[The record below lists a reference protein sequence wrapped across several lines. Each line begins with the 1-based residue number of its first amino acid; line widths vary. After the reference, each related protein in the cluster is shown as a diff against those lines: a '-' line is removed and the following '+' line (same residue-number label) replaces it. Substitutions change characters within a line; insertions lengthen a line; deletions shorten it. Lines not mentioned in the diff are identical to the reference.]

1 MRQLVGHTKDVRA
14 VAFLPD
20 GRVVSGGSDRT
31 VRLWDPASGECVR
44 TVRART
50 PVYAVA
56 VSPDGSEVAYAGR
69 HPGVDAGE
77 VPIRTF
83 VLADCVPGGTVFGGT
98 FRFPYRTPPQGFAGS
113 YPNGFPRSVWSLSYS
128 ADGRALAAAGRV
140 MGGGNIPNG
149 GGGHWFHAHAQFA
162 HGPLATESAY
172 ALRFAPDGERLAVT
186 GDRVVEFYA
195 SPEHPEPVVA
205 YPLQSQWAA
214 AVAYLPGSSQAVVG
228 VNSALYFVDATTRT
242 KPRRVKTG
250 FRTITAVDAAAD
262 GRAVF
267 VGGKPGGVEVYDPEG
282 GTLRVRYDFGLGG
295 VHAVAVAPDGVTFAV
310 AGDDGLALF
319 DRDG

>member
-1 MRQLVGHTKDVRA
+1 LVGHTKDVRA
-14 VAFLPD
+14 VAYLPD
-20 GRVVSGGSDRT
+20 GKLVSGGSDRT
-31 VRLWDPASGECVR
+31 VRLWNPLSGECVR
-44 TVRART
+44 TLRAGT

-56 VSPDGSEVAYAGR
+56 VSPDGSTIAYAGR
-69 HPGVDAGE
+69 YPGADAGA
-77 VPIRTF
+77 VPIH
-83 VLADCVPGGTVFGGT
+83 T
-98 FRFPYRTPPQGFAGS
+98 FRPDVGLPGFTFPFPYRPPPQGLVRTR
-113 YPNGFPRSVWSLSYS
+113 YPNGIPRSVWSLSFS
-128 ADGRALAAAGRV
+128 ADGRTLAAAGRV

-149 GGGHWFHAHAQFA
+149 GGGHWFRTANAQFVN
-162 HGPLATESAY
+162 GSLATESAY

-195 SPEHPEPVVA
+195 SPEQPEPVVA

-214 AVAYLPGSSQAVVG
+214 AVGYLPGTPLAVVG
-228 VNSALYFVDATTRT
+228 VNSALLFVDSTTRT

-250 FRTITAVDAAAD
+250 FRTVTAVDAAAD

-267 VGGKPGGVEVYDPEG
+267 VGGKPGGVEVYDPDS

-295 VHAVAVAPDGVTFAV
+295 VHAVAVSPDGLTFAV
-310 AGDDGLALF
+310 AGDDGLGVF